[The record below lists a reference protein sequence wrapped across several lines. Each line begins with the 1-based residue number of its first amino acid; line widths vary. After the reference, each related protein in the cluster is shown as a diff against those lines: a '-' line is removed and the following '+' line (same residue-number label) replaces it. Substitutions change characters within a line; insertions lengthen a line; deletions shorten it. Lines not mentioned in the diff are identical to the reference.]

1 MNMNPMDLM
10 KNFQNIQSKLTEAQE
25 RMKDVVVVGT
35 SGGDMVRVT
44 INGQMEVQ
52 KVEIAPDAVD
62 PNDIEM
68 LQDLILAA
76 FTDAMAKVK
85 DEIKE
90 EMSGLTGGMDLPPGL
105 MGGGG

>member
-1 MNMNPMDLM
+1 MNMNPMDLL
-10 KNFQNIQSKLTEAQE
+10 KNFQNIQTKLNEAQE
-25 RMKDVVVVGT
+25 RMKDVTAVGT

-52 KVEIAPDAVD
+52 NVEISKDAVD

-76 FTDAMAKVK
+76 FTDAMTKVK
-85 DEIKE
+85 EEIKE

-105 MGGGG
+105 MGG

>member
-1 MNMNPMDLM
+1 MNMNPMDLL
-10 KNFQNIQSKLTEAQE
+10 KNFQNIQSKLNEAQE
-25 RMKDVVVVGT
+25 RMKHVTAVGT

-52 KVEIAPDAVD
+52 NVEISKDVVD
-62 PNDIEM
+62 PNDVEM

-76 FTDAMAKVK
+76 FTDAMTKVK
-85 DEIKE
+85 EEIKE

-105 MGGGG
+105 MGG

>member
-1 MNMNPMDLM
+1 MNMNPMDIL

-25 RMKDVVVVGT
+25 RMKDVTAVGT
-35 SGGDMVRVT
+35 SGGDMVRIT
-44 INGQMEVQ
+44 INGQMDVQ
-52 KVEIAPDAVD
+52 KVEISPEAVD

-76 FTDAMAKVK
+76 FTDAMEKIK
-85 DEIKE
+85 ESIKE

-105 MGGGG
+105 MGG

>member
-25 RMKDVVVVGT
+25 RMKDVVAVGT

-52 KVEIAPDAVD
+52 KVEISPDAVD

-76 FTDAMAKVK
+76 FTDAMTKVK
-85 DEIKE
+85 EEIKE

>member
-44 INGQMEVQ
+44 MNGQMEVQ
-52 KVEIAPDAVD
+52 KVEISPDAVD
-62 PNDIEM
+62 LDDIEM

-85 DEIKE
+85 DAIKE

>member
-1 MNMNPMDLM
+1 MNINPMDFL

-25 RMKDVVVVGT
+25 RMKDVTAVGT

-52 KVEIAPDAVD
+52 KVEISPEAVD

-68 LQDLILAA
+68 LQDLVLAA
-76 FTDAMAKVK
+76 FTNAMEKVK
-85 DEIKE
+85 EDIREH
-90 EMSGLTGGMDLPPGL
+90 MSSLTGGMDLPPG
-105 MGGGG
+105 MFGG

>member
-1 MNMNPMDLM
+1 MNMNPMDLL
-10 KNFQNIQSKLTEAQE
+10 KNFQNIQSKLNEAQE
-25 RMKDVVVVGT
+25 RMKHVTAVGT

-52 KVEIAPDAVD
+52 NVEISKDVVD

-76 FTDAMAKVK
+76 FTDAMTKVK
-85 DEIKE
+85 EEIKE

-105 MGGGG
+105 MGG

>member
-1 MNMNPMDLM
+1 MNMNPMDLL
-10 KNFQNIQSKLTEAQE
+10 KNFQNIQTKLNEAQE
-25 RMKDVVVVGT
+25 RMKHVTAVGT

-52 KVEIAPDAVD
+52 NVEISKDVVD

-76 FTDAMAKVK
+76 FTDAMTKVK
-85 DEIKE
+85 EEIKE

-105 MGGGG
+105 MGG

>member
-1 MNMNPMDLM
+1 MNMNPMDIL
-10 KNFQNIQSKLTEAQE
+10 KNFQNIQTKLNEAQE
-25 RMKDVVVVGT
+25 RMKHVTAVGT

-52 KVEIAPDAVD
+52 NVEISKDVVD

-76 FTDAMAKVK
+76 FTDAMTKVK
-85 DEIKE
+85 EEIKE

-105 MGGGG
+105 MGG

>member
-1 MNMNPMDLM
+1 MNMNPMDML
-10 KNFQNIQSKLTEAQE
+10 KNFQNIQTKLNEAQE
-25 RMKDVVVVGT
+25 RMKDVIAVGT

-52 KVEIAPDAVD
+52 KVEISPDAVD

-68 LQDLILAA
+68 LQDLVLAA

-85 DEIKE
+85 DKIKD
-90 EMSGLTGGMDLPPGL
+90 EMSELTGGMDLPPGL
-105 MGGGG
+105 MGG